1 MLSTLSSP
9 APGRAAGTGLSA
21 ALHLAALALILF
33 GLPDLPRL
41 PDKPTVIPVEF
52 VNLPEPQPQ
61 PSAEAPATP
70 ETAEKPPAAPTTPP
84 DRASP
89 TLEDVRPDGPNKSDA
104 APQEATRTD
113 EPDDGALKPD
123 DKTAVIGRWLLEPLT
138 VKHTGHPCG
147 DATESGTL
155 ELTGERG
162 PGEFHGTL
170 RTHVRWTRC
179 PAQVASYY
187 VEVRIKGDAVLMV
200 GSGFAD
206 SGTVAGDT
214 MSLRDAYGV
223 SVWRKQKLPPQQ
235 PNTRR

>member
-21 ALHLAALALILF
+21 ALHLAALALVIF

-41 PDKPTVIPVEF
+41 PDKPTAIPVEF
-52 VNLPEPQPQ
+52 VQLPEPQPQ
-61 PSAEAPATP
+61 ITATP
-70 ETAEKPPAAPTTPP
+70 TTTEKPPAEETAPP
-84 DRASP
+84 DRARP
-89 TLEDVRPDGPNKSDA
+89 TLEDVRPAGPDKDAA
-104 APQEATRTD
+104 APQEAKRTD
-113 EPDDGALKPD
+113 QPDDGVGKPD
-123 DKTAVIGRWLLEPLT
+123 ETAKVIGRWVLEPLT

-155 ELTGERG
+155 ELIGERG
-162 PGEFHGTL
+162 PGAFHGTL

-179 PAQVASYY
+179 APQVASYY
-187 VEVRIKGDAVLMV
+187 VELRIKGDTVLMV

-206 SGTVAGDT
+206 SGTVNGDT

-223 SVWRKQKLPPQQ
+223 SLWRKQKLPPQQ
-235 PNTRR
+235 PHTRR